1 MGSPSL
7 TEKIPPLNVPF
18 VSQPN
23 EYTCVPACLKM
34 VLDYVRQVL
43 HETAPEMPNFET
55 GEIAKIVGTLHNG
68 TTLPNVLKINRALRR
83 SIPSVEF
90 SVDFNPH
97 DFTEIVEELRVSRPV
112 MPWLLRR
119 EGERAYE
126 HVVVV
131 TGYDPVEQLVAV
143 NDPQGGIPS
152 AIGVTEFMDQ
162 WEGADRILIKLK
174 VNQKIQRLITDWV
187 EETARKVEAVEVASA

>member
-1 MGSPSL
+1 MGSLSL
-7 TEKIPPLNVPF
+7 TEKVPPLKVPF
-18 VSQPN
+18 ISQPS

-43 HETAPEMPNFET
+43 LETAPEMPIFEI

-83 SIPSVEF
+83 AIPSVEF

-97 DFTEIVEELRVSRPV
+97 DFTEIVEELRTWKPV
-112 MPWLLRR
+112 IPWLLRR
-119 EGERAYE
+119 EGQRAYE
-126 HVVVV
+126 HVVIV
-131 TGYDPVEQLVAV
+131 TGYDPVEQLIAV
-143 NDPQGGIPS
+143 NDPQGSVPS
-152 AIGVTEFMDQ
+152 EIEVAEFMNQ

-174 VNQKIQRLITDWV
+174 VDQKIQRLITDWV
-187 EETARKVEAVEVASA
+187 EETARKMEAVEVVSA